1 MNNFLTIYKKEIKDI
16 FRDKKT
22 LFFTIFLPIIIY
34 PLMFGI
40 MNFAMN
46 DTKDSVSKEF
56 NIGIRDTG
64 NSSVSKLLSSQP
76 GIKIDTGD
84 DLDEKIKKGS
94 ISLIL
99 EVPEDFDKKVNEEK
113 QVNIKMIFDD
123 ESNKSMMGSEMIK
136 GILDEYY
143 KNIVNMR
150 MAKRGIDKTILDPFV
165 IEKVNTA
172 NKKDADNI
180 GTIIAGILPT
190 ILIIL
195 MFSPT
200 MSMAPDLGAGEKER
214 GTLEPLL
221 STAVKRSSILWG
233 KLVALAT
240 IAFLNLGISLAAI
253 AVSMKVAFKD
263 GAIALTPGSLI
274 VMGIFS
280 IFLLI
285 AVCSIEMAVSIYAKS
300 MKEAGSLMTGV
311 FFPVM
316 MLSYVPYMMDAKT
329 IKFIYFNIPVVNA
342 ISVMKE
348 ATVGIYNGQHLAIV
362 VAWHLVYM
370 FVAVM
375 VARYVFSKEEVVFRS

>member
-46 DTKDSVSKEF
+46 DAKDSVSKDF
-56 NIGIRDTG
+56 NIGIRDAG
-64 NSSVSKLLSSQP
+64 NSSVSKMLSSQQ
-76 GIKIDTGD
+76 GVKINTGD
-84 DLDEKIKKGS
+84 DLDEKIKKGA

-99 EVPEDFDKKVNEEK
+99 EIPEDFEKNINEEK

-123 ESNKSMMGSEMIK
+123 ESNKSMMGSQMIK

-150 MAKRGIDKTILDPFV
+150 MEKRGIDKSVLDPFV

-172 NKKDADNI
+172 NKKDDNNI
-180 GTIIAGILPT
+180 GKMIVGFLPT
-190 ILIIL
+190 LLIIL
-195 MFSPT
+195 MLSPT

-233 KLVALAT
+233 KLASLST

-253 AVSMKVAFKD
+253 AISMQVAFKG
-263 GAIALTPGSLI
+263 GAIALTPGSLV

-348 ATVGIYNGQHLAIV
+348 ATVGIYNVKNLAIV
-362 VAWHLVYM
+362 VAWHLLYM
-370 FVAVM
+370 FIAVM
-375 VARYVFSKEEVVFRS
+375 VARYTFSREEVVFRS